1 MGEPKTRTSSRF
13 RFHTDFPSQLRDDTL
28 ADRQSESRTGNKTVE
43 FYKSGEDSFL
53 FFRLYPHSRILN
65 GEFYFVSVYLV
76 VDGDAS
82 FGSEFNALVTKF
94 SNT

>member
-1 MGEPKTRTSSRF
+1 MGEPKASPSSRF

-53 FFRLYPHSRILN
+53 FFRLYGHR
-65 GEFYFVSVYLV
+65 FVRCPLFLQK
-76 VDGDAS
+76 A
-82 FGSEFNALVTKF
+82 ALLYPTQNVIKQA
-94 SNT
+94 

>member
-1 MGEPKTRTSSRF
+1 MGEPKASPSSRF

-53 FFRLYPHSRILN
+53 FFRLYPHSRVLN
-65 GEFYFVSVYLV
+65 GEFHFVSVYLV
-76 VDGDAS
+76 VDGDIS
-82 FGSEFNALVTKF
+82 FGSEFSALVTKF

>member
-1 MGEPKTRTSSRF
+1 MGEPKARPSSRF

-82 FGSEFNALVTKF
+82 FGSEF
-94 SNT
+94 